1 MGLVTEGGML
11 AVVIPSGLLTNEGAK
26 DLRKALLQM
35 RILSIYEFENRG
47 KIFPEVDSRYKF
59 VLLIASNKQP
69 TPEFKAA
76 FYLHDIKSLH
86 GKTEQDKF
94 LSMPTELIRLT
105 SPEVLAISEVRSS
118 RDVEILSSVYANHGC
133 VRDGLDNGK
142 YTISFIREFD
152 RTNDSRLFRRDGKG
166 WPLIEGKNFHQ
177 FIPDYSQPEFSIP
190 AKEGLSKTQKIKA
203 YRDKNKQVHNTT
215 RLVFRNIASPTN
227 IRTMISCIVHSKNF
241 LAHSCSTVVLSHNGI
256 PTLDREY
263 HSRILYLLAIFNSM
277 TFDYLIRLRSNM
289 NLTFFIINSIAI
301 PQNTKSKLAQRIIK
315 LSGMLTIQNDDFA
328 DMAESLEHKTK
339 KLNIQERIKITAELD
354 ALVAHHYKLDRDQYE
369 YIISTFKPKKP
380 NGELDDSAEWNDNT
394 IHAINYEV
402 KTMALSFYDGITID
416 T

>member
-1 MGLVTEGGML
+1 
-11 AVVIPSGLLTNEGAK
+11 
-26 DLRKALLQM
+26 
-35 RILSIYEFENRG
+35 
-47 KIFPEVDSRYKF
+47 
-59 VLLIASNKQP
+59 
-69 TPEFKAA
+69 
-76 FYLHDIKSLH
+76 
-86 GKTEQDKF
+86 
-94 LSMPTELIRLT
+94 
-105 SPEVLAISEVRSS
+105 
-118 RDVEILSSVYANHGC
+118 
-133 VRDGLDNGK
+133 
-142 YTISFIREFD
+142 
-152 RTNDSRLFRRDGKG
+152 
-166 WPLIEGKNFHQ
+166 
-177 FIPDYSQPEFSIP
+177 
-190 AKEGLSKTQKIKA
+190 
-203 YRDKNKQVHNTT
+203 
-215 RLVFRNIASPTN
+215 
-227 IRTMISCIVHSKNF
+227 
-241 LAHSCSTVVLSHNGI
+241 
-256 PTLDREY
+256 
-263 HSRILYLLAIFNSM
+263 M

-315 LSGMLTIQNDDFA
+315 LSGMLTIKNDDFA